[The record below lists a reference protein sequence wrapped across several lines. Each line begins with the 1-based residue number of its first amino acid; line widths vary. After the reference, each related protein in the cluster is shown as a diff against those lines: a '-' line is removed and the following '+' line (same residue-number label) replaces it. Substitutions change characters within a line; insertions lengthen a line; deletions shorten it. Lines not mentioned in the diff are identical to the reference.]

1 MIELPHTIVGAAI
14 AVKVG
19 NPALALPL
27 ALASHFVLD
36 PIPHWNPHLYTELKR
51 DGKVSSRSKLFMVG
65 DVVLSLV
72 LGSFIAFKMLPN
84 ITLFIVVL
92 LGAFA
97 AVFPDLIKAP
107 FYLFGVK
114 HPLLVRYVEVERSI
128 QGETN
133 KPILGIL
140 TQVLV
145 TGVAFW
151 WALS

>member
-14 AVKVG
+14 AAKVG

-36 PIPHWNPHLYTELKR
+36 PIPHWNPHLYTELKK
-51 DGKVSSRSKLFMVG
+51 DGKVSNRSKLFMIG
-65 DVVLSLV
+65 DVVISLL

-92 LGAFA
+92 LGAFI

-107 FYLFGVK
+107 FYLLGAK
-114 HPLLVRYVEVERSI
+114 NPWLARYVEIERSI

-133 KPILGIL
+133 NAIFGIL
-140 TQVLV
+140 TQLLV
-145 TGVAFW
+145 AGAGFW